1 MCETGLPMTAT
12 CICESLCRRAA
23 AVQMIAL
30 TNSCGAVLV
39 RCARE
44 DCCASR
50 SPCRSGV
57 AVLIW
62 VDDNV
67 QVLSAV
73 QENRCWD
80 MLLLQMRAEL
90 QNGCRS
96 VAVQVDIAV

>member
-1 MCETGLPMTAT
+1 M
-12 CICESLCRRAA
+12 
-23 AVQMIAL
+23 QMIAL
-30 TNSCGAVLV
+30 TNSCAAVLV

-80 MLLLQMRAEL
+80 ILLLQMRAEL
-90 QNGCRS
+90 QNGCRL